1 MCVTG
6 CQCADIP
13 LKRNI
18 LDPDVITAVDKLP
31 FRAAVS
37 QLRLHCILLKLN
49 LPSHLLI
56 DPRCLHATK
65 LITAWT
71 NISFVVEHHRHEP
84 QVVIK

>member
-31 FRAAVS
+31 FRAAVCHS
-37 QLRLHCILLKLN
+37 
-49 LPSHLLI
+49 
-56 DPRCLHATK
+56 
-65 LITAWT
+65 
-71 NISFVVEHHRHEP
+71 
-84 QVVIK
+84 